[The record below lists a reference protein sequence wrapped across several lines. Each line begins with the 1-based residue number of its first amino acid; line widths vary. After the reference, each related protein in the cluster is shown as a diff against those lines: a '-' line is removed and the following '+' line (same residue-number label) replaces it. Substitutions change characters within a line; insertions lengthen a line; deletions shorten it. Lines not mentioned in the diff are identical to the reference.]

1 MSAEECFP
9 TGAQEAIPEEV
20 STRINFQVR
29 FVLGA
34 IFSEYKDKHIK
45 KRDIIKLGNDLLE
58 RGVLTIERSD
68 WESLKKK
75 DKLDILSQIFNV
87 PRNLRETFTTRD
99 ICMKWVY
106 DLSRSHHK
114 EFLQRETEYIL
125 ERLCDVRTAHR
136 VSEQWCVDNN
146 FKTEDSSDVLD
157 NICKALG
164 KSDIKESVTKYIKDE
179 LKQRGKEF
187 DKFQQKEW
195 ISAAIDS
202 PEAITWN
209 PLLFDVCAT
218 KFDTVIQIIAYM
230 ALPTNRDVP
239 VMCECR
245 IYPQTNYRAAKRISA
260 TTFIRKKFE
269 TYVGAVQGTAI
280 LGVSK
285 EIDVFNG
292 ILDTMGKMETV
303 DRRELENSIKEIR
316 EHFKNINIDH
326 MKVISENERMHQD
339 LQEAEINNRKL
350 LEEKEEL
357 LRQLKSK
364 AQKDV
369 DDIAILERETN
380 ELKSRNKKL
389 TTKNTNLKESVKE
402 NERKIQEK
410 NREIDKQSKR
420 IDELER
426 KMNSI
431 LTDANRSGRSSVN
444 RSYYVQPTPNG
455 SLRSETHK

>member
-1 MSAEECFP
+1 M
-9 TGAQEAIPEEV
+9 
-20 STRINFQVR
+20 
-29 FVLGA
+29 
-34 IFSEYKDKHIK
+34 
-45 KRDIIKLGNDLLE
+45 IIQFYF
-58 RGVLTIERSD
+58 LT
-68 WESLKKK
+68 
-75 DKLDILSQIFNV
+75 
-87 PRNLRETFTTRD
+87 
-99 ICMKWVY
+99 
-106 DLSRSHHK
+106 
-114 EFLQRETEYIL
+114 
-125 ERLCDVRTAHR
+125 
-136 VSEQWCVDNN
+136 
-146 FKTEDSSDVLD
+146 
-157 NICKALG
+157 
-164 KSDIKESVTKYIKDE
+164 
-179 LKQRGKEF
+179 
-187 DKFQQKEW
+187 
-195 ISAAIDS
+195 
-202 PEAITWN
+202 
-209 PLLFDVCAT
+209 
-218 KFDTVIQIIAYM
+218 
-230 ALPTNRDVP
+230 
-239 VMCECR
+239 
-245 IYPQTNYRAAKRISA
+245 
-260 TTFIRKKFE
+260 
-269 TYVGAVQGTAI
+269 GTAI

-285 EIDVFNG
+285 EIDVLNG

-369 DDIAILERETN
+369 DDIAILEREIK

-402 NERKIQEK
+402 NERKIKEQDEKIQEQNIK
-410 NREIDKQSKR
+410 IAKQSKR

-444 RSYYVQPTPNG
+444 RSYYVQTTSNG

>member
-1 MSAEECFP
+1 M
-9 TGAQEAIPEEV
+9 
-20 STRINFQVR
+20 
-29 FVLGA
+29 
-34 IFSEYKDKHIK
+34 
-45 KRDIIKLGNDLLE
+45 IIQFYF
-58 RGVLTIERSD
+58 LT
-68 WESLKKK
+68 
-75 DKLDILSQIFNV
+75 
-87 PRNLRETFTTRD
+87 
-99 ICMKWVY
+99 
-106 DLSRSHHK
+106 
-114 EFLQRETEYIL
+114 
-125 ERLCDVRTAHR
+125 
-136 VSEQWCVDNN
+136 
-146 FKTEDSSDVLD
+146 
-157 NICKALG
+157 
-164 KSDIKESVTKYIKDE
+164 
-179 LKQRGKEF
+179 
-187 DKFQQKEW
+187 
-195 ISAAIDS
+195 
-202 PEAITWN
+202 
-209 PLLFDVCAT
+209 
-218 KFDTVIQIIAYM
+218 
-230 ALPTNRDVP
+230 
-239 VMCECR
+239 
-245 IYPQTNYRAAKRISA
+245 
-260 TTFIRKKFE
+260 
-269 TYVGAVQGTAI
+269 GTAI

-285 EIDVFNG
+285 EIDVLNG

-402 NERKIQEK
+402 NERKIKEQDEKIQEQNIK
-410 NREIDKQSKR
+410 IAKQSKR

-444 RSYYVQPTPNG
+444 RSYYVQTTSNG

>member
-1 MSAEECFP
+1 M
-9 TGAQEAIPEEV
+9 
-20 STRINFQVR
+20 
-29 FVLGA
+29 
-34 IFSEYKDKHIK
+34 
-45 KRDIIKLGNDLLE
+45 II
-58 RGVLTIERSD
+58 
-68 WESLKKK
+68 
-75 DKLDILSQIFNV
+75 QFYF
-87 PRNLRETFTTRD
+87 FT
-99 ICMKWVY
+99 
-106 DLSRSHHK
+106 
-114 EFLQRETEYIL
+114 
-125 ERLCDVRTAHR
+125 
-136 VSEQWCVDNN
+136 
-146 FKTEDSSDVLD
+146 
-157 NICKALG
+157 
-164 KSDIKESVTKYIKDE
+164 
-179 LKQRGKEF
+179 
-187 DKFQQKEW
+187 
-195 ISAAIDS
+195 
-202 PEAITWN
+202 
-209 PLLFDVCAT
+209 
-218 KFDTVIQIIAYM
+218 
-230 ALPTNRDVP
+230 
-239 VMCECR
+239 
-245 IYPQTNYRAAKRISA
+245 
-260 TTFIRKKFE
+260 
-269 TYVGAVQGTAI
+269 GTAI

-285 EIDVFNG
+285 EIDVLNG

-369 DDIAILERETN
+369 DDIAILEREIK

-402 NERKIQEK
+402 NERKIKEQDEKIQEQNIK
-410 NREIDKQSKR
+410 IAKQSKR

-444 RSYYVQPTPNG
+444 RSYYVQPTSNG